1 MRSKPNFLVTGT
13 PGVGKT
19 TFAEMMAQRF
29 GLLHVPVSRL
39 IDEKH
44 LWEEKDEERNCTIYS
59 EQMLDEEITAI
70 LNMHPDGGVIFDFHC
85 SDIVTKE
92 QIDFVIVLRCES
104 DILWKRLA
112 ARGYSE
118 AKVRENVEAEIFRT
132 ILDEV
137 IEDYHKEQIIEIKS
151 WIGSDQDVHTI
162 IATTHKV
169 FKGNSGIDSLILLLW
184 AQLGRQGCI

>member
-29 GLLHVPVSRL
+29 GLVHVPVSRL

-59 EQMLDEEITAI
+59 EQMLDDEITNI

-151 WIGSDQDVHTI
+151 ETPEDLQQ
-162 IATTHKV
+162 A
-169 FKGNSGIDSLILLLW
+169 LE
-184 AQLGRQGCI
+184 QLNAMFSQQQPQ

>member
-1 MRSKPNFLVTGT
+1 M
-13 PGVGKT
+13 
-19 TFAEMMAQRF
+19 
-29 GLLHVPVSRL
+29 HVPVSRL

-59 EQMLDEEITAI
+59 EQMLDDEITNI

-151 WIGSDQDVHTI
+151 ETPEDLQQ
-162 IATTHKV
+162 A
-169 FKGNSGIDSLILLLW
+169 LE
-184 AQLGRQGCI
+184 QLNAMFSQQQPQ

>member
-19 TFAEMMAQRF
+19 TFAEMMSQRF

-39 IDEKH
+39 IAEKH
-44 LWEEKDEERNCTIYS
+44 LWEEKDEERDCTIYS
-59 EQMLDEEITAI
+59 EQLLDEEITSI
-70 LNMHPDGGVIFDFHC
+70 LNEHPDGGVIFDFHC

-92 QIDFVIVLRCES
+92 QVDFVLVLRCES
-104 DILWKRLA
+104 DLLWKRLM

-137 IEDYHKEQIIEIKS
+137 IEDYRSEQIIEIKS
-151 WIGSDQDVHTI
+151 DTPQDLEQALENLNAMLSHP
-162 IATTHKV
+162 
-169 FKGNSGIDSLILLLW
+169 
-184 AQLGRQGCI
+184 Q

>member
-151 WIGSDQDVHTI
+151 ETPEDLQQ
-162 IATTHKV
+162 A
-169 FKGNSGIDSLILLLW
+169 LE
-184 AQLGRQGCI
+184 QLNAMFSQQQPQ